1 MSVQGIDVSH
11 HQGKIDW
18 QKVKAS
24 GIEFAIIR
32 AGWGKD
38 GKDTEFERNY
48 LGCKQNAI
56 PTGVYLYSYATTATQ
71 ALAEAKHFEQ
81 LLQGKEFELPVF
93 LDIEEKAAF
102 NSGNSKEIV
111 DTFCSYLESKG
122 YYVGVY
128 CSKAYLNSYLT
139 NITARWCGW
148 VAQWA
153 SKCTF
158 SQPYTIWQKA
168 STGRVDGI
176 SGFVDLDEFVSE
188 ETFNT
193 IRTVIHKHGY
203 NNCPKLAEI
212 TPEAKGHKVE
222 VYIDG
227 ELKYS
232 YSL

>member
-1 MSVQGIDVSH
+1 MTINGIDVSH

-18 QKVKAS
+18 TKVKQS

-38 GKDTEFERNY
+38 GKDTQFETNY
-48 LGCKQNAI
+48 LGCKQNGI

-93 LDIEEKAAF
+93 LDIEEKSAF

-122 YYVGVY
+122 YYVGIY
-128 CSKAYLNSYLT
+128 CSKAQINAYLPNVTS
-139 NITARWCGW
+139 RWCGW

-153 SKCTF
+153 TACTF
-158 SQPYTIWQKA
+158 SQPYCIWQKS
-168 STGRVDGI
+168 STGRVNGI
-176 SGFVDLDEFVSE
+176 TGFVDLDEFVSE
-188 ETFNT
+188 ETYNT

-203 NNCPKLAEI
+203 NNCPKPEPIKPVYPKIEI
-212 TPEAKGHKVE
+212 
-222 VYIDG
+222 YIDG
-227 ELKYS
+227 ELKFS
-232 YSL
+232 Y